1 MKSTWHIKIILS
13 NLIYLPSLQCSIFN
27 HLLLYFIIINL
38 SVIYLSSAS
47 IIYHLF
53 IYQSYLPNYP
63 LSSYLAICALL
74 SLLLYI
80 YMLYYVKYV
89 PCIDQQIVR
98 KRGRW
103 ERCSSSFGITLT
115 QFFWLWNISVIQ
127 KDILIQQIHM
137 YLPSSLRSRTIQG
150 QLKSPSYSFIIYVP
164 FFPLSFLHPRSNHQP
179 DWVITTPVQVFILY
193 CHVLIHQQL
202 TVLFYKLLK
211 FRQMIH
217 CMYRSAICFQRLVLY
232 F

>member
-13 NLIYLPSLQCSIFN
+13 NLIYLPSLWCSIFN

-38 SVIYLSSAS
+38 AVIYLSSAA

-63 LSSYLAICALL
+63 LSSYLPICALL

-89 PCIDQQIVR
+89 PCMDQQIVR

-115 QFFWLWNISVIQ
+115 QFFWLWNISLSHTKRHTNLSDTYVFTIQ
-127 KDILIQQIHM
+127 LKKQNHTRSTEVTFILL
-137 YLPSSLRSRTIQG
+137 YKPCSFLSSL
-150 QLKSPSYSFIIYVP
+150 LSPP
-164 FFPLSFLHPRSNHQP
+164 Q
-179 DWVITTPVQVFILY
+179 
-193 CHVLIHQQL
+193 
-202 TVLFYKLLK
+202 K
-211 FRQMIH
+211 
-217 CMYRSAICFQRLVLY
+217 
-232 F
+232 